1 MKTRMAALA
10 VIGLLTASCATTTT
24 APRRQFDDI
33 PLPTGLTYQP
43 DRSVMIESTAARAG
57 QLVYR
62 GRLEPDSLSDVMR
75 SYLESNG
82 WQSVS
87 RTSSPSDTWLVYEK
101 DGRAVEVHIY
111 EKLWYTY
118 LTLSASEVVPPA
130 TAPVAAGTL
139 EPKDGASQTVRLD
152 ASAAPTAMPATGTTA
167 SSQSSGDPTF
177 TETVKHFFNN
187 LFTW

>member
-10 VIGLLTASCATTTT
+10 VIGLLTAACATTTT
-24 APRRQFDDI
+24 SPRRQFDDI

-43 DRSVMIESTAARAG
+43 DSSVMIESTAARAG

-62 GRLEPDSLSDVMR
+62 GRLEPVSLGDVMR
-75 SYLESNG
+75 AYLESNG

-87 RTSSPSDTWLVYEK
+87 RTSSPSDTWMIYEK
-101 DGRAVEVHIY
+101 DGKAVEVHIY

-118 LTLSASEVVPPA
+118 LTLSASEVVPPV
-130 TAPVAAGTL
+130 TAAASAGTL
-139 EPKDGASQTVRLD
+139 EPQEGASQTVRLD
-152 ASAAPTAMPATGTTA
+152 ASAPATAVPTTETTT

-177 TETVKHFFNN
+177 TEKVKHFFNN

>member
-1 MKTRMAALA
+1 MKTRIAAFA
-10 VIGLLTASCATTTT
+10 VIGLLTAACATTMTT
-24 APRRQFDDI
+24 PRRQFDDI
-33 PLPTGLTYQP
+33 PLPAGLTYQP

-57 QLVYR
+57 ALVYR
-62 GRLEPDSLSDVMR
+62 GRLEPVSLGDVMR

-87 RTSSPSDTWLVYEK
+87 RTSSPDDTWMVYEK

-118 LTLSASEVVPPA
+118 LTVSASEVVPPA
-130 TAPVAAGTL
+130 PATASVGTL
-139 EPKDGASQTVRLD
+139 EPSDGASQTVRLD
-152 ASAAPTAMPATGTTA
+152 ASAPVTAMPATGTTT
-167 SSQSSGDPTF
+167 SQTGGDPTF
-177 TETVKHFFNN
+177 TEKVKHFFNN

>member
-1 MKTRMAALA
+1 MKTRMAAFA
-10 VIGLLTASCATTTT
+10 VLGLLTAACATTTT

-43 DRSVMIESTAARAG
+43 DRSVMIESPSVRAG

-62 GRLEPDSLSDVMR
+62 GRLEPVSLGDVMR

-87 RTSSPSDTWLVYEK
+87 RTSSPSDTWLIYEK
-101 DGRAVEVHIY
+101 DG
-111 EKLWYTY
+111 K
-118 LTLSASEVVPPA
+118 ASEVVLPAA
-130 TAPVAAGTL
+130 TASTAGTL
-139 EPKDGASQTVRLD
+139 EPKDGASQTVQLD
-152 ASAAPTAMPATGTTA
+152 ASASSTAMPTSETTT
-167 SSQSSGDPTF
+167 SNQSSGDPTL
-177 TETVKHFFNN
+177 TEKVKHFFNN

>member
-1 MKTRMAALA
+1 MKTQMAAIA
-10 VIGLLTASCATTTT
+10 VLGLLAAACATTTT

-75 SYLESNG
+75 ADLESNG
-82 WQSVS
+82 WQAVS
-87 RTSSPSDTWLVYEK
+87 RSSTPEDTWLIYVKE
-101 DGRAVEVHIY
+101 GRAVEVHIY

-118 LTLSASEVVPPA
+118 LTLSASEVVPPT

-139 EPKDGASQTVRLD
+139 EPTDGASQTVQLD
-152 ASAAPTAMPATGTTA
+152 ASATSTAMPATGTTT
-167 SSQSSGDPTF
+167 SNQSSGDPTF
-177 TETVKHFFNN
+177 TEQVKHFFNN

>member
-10 VIGLLTASCATTTT
+10 VLGLLTAACATTTT

-62 GRLEPDSLSDVMR
+62 GRLEPVSLSDVMR

-82 WQSVS
+82 WQNVS
-87 RTSSPSDTWLVYEK
+87 RTSTPEDTWLIYEK
-101 DGRAVEVHIY
+101 EGRAVEVHIY

-118 LTLSASEVVPPA
+118 LTLSASEVAQPA
-130 TAPVAAGTL
+130 IASVGTL
-139 EPKDGASQTVRLD
+139 EPADGASQTARLD
-152 ASAAPTAMPATGTTA
+152 ASAPATAMPMAGTTTP
-167 SSQSSGDPTF
+167 SQSSGDPTF
-177 TETVKHFFNN
+177 TEKVKHFFNN

>member
-1 MKTRMAALA
+1 MKTRIAALA
-10 VIGLLTASCATTTT
+10 VIGLLTAACATTLTT
-24 APRRQFDDI
+24 PRRQFDDI
-33 PLPTGLTYQP
+33 PLPAGLTYQP

-62 GRLEPDSLSDVMR
+62 GRLEPVSLGDVMR
-75 SYLESNG
+75 AYLESNG

-87 RTSSPSDTWLVYEK
+87 RTSTPEDTWLIYEK
-101 DGRAVEVHIY
+101 DGKAVEVHVY

-118 LTLSASEVVPPA
+118 LTLSASEVAQPVPA
-130 TAPVAAGTL
+130 TASVGTL
-139 EPKDGASQTVRLD
+139 EPTDSTSQTARLD
-152 ASAAPTAMPATGTTA
+152 ASAPVTAVPATS

-177 TETVKHFFNN
+177 TEKVKHFFNN

>member
-10 VIGLLTASCATTTT
+10 VIGLLTAACATTTT

-62 GRLEPDSLSDVMR
+62 GRLEPVSLGDVMR

-87 RTSSPSDTWLVYEK
+87 RTSTPDDTWLIYEK
-101 DGRAVEVHIY
+101 DGRPVEVHIY

-118 LTLSASEVVPPA
+118 LTLSTSEVAQPVPA
-130 TAPVAAGTL
+130 TASGGTL
-139 EPKDGASQTVRLD
+139 EPTDGASQTARLD
-152 ASAAPTAMPATGTTA
+152 ASAPATAVPATT
-167 SSQSSGDPTF
+167 SQSSEDPTF
-177 TETVKHFFNN
+177 TEKMKHFFNN

>member
-1 MKTRMAALA
+1 MKTRMAAFA
-10 VIGLLTASCATTTT
+10 VLGLLTAACATTTT

-33 PLPTGLTYQP
+33 PLPTGLTYQL
-43 DRSVMIESTAARAG
+43 DRSVMIESPSVRAG

-62 GRLEPDSLSDVMR
+62 GRLEPVSLGDVMR

-87 RTSSPSDTWLVYEK
+87 RTSSPSDTWLIYEK
-101 DGRAVEVHIY
+101 DGKAVEVHIY

-118 LTLSASEVVPPA
+118 MTLSASEVVLPAA
-130 TAPVAAGTL
+130 TASTAGTL
-139 EPKDGASQTVRLD
+139 EPKDGASQTVQLD
-152 ASAAPTAMPATGTTA
+152 ASATSTAMPTNETTT
-167 SSQSSGDPTF
+167 SNQSSGDPTL
-177 TETVKHFFNN
+177 TEKVKHFFNN

>member
-1 MKTRMAALA
+1 MKTRMAAIA
-10 VIGLLTASCATTTT
+10 VIGLLTAACATTTT

-33 PLPTGLTYQP
+33 PIPTGLEYQP
-43 DRSVMIESTAARAG
+43 DRSVVIESTAARAG

-62 GRLEPDSLSDVMR
+62 GRLEPVTLGDVMR

-82 WQSVS
+82 WQAVS
-87 RTSSPSDTWLVYEK
+87 RTSSPSDTWLIYEK

-118 LTLSASEVVPPA
+118 LTLSASEVMPPA

-139 EPKDGASQTVRLD
+139 EPRDGAAQTVRLD
-152 ASAAPTAMPATGTTA
+152 ASGPATAVPATATTPP
-167 SSQSSGDPTF
+167 SQSSDEPTF
-177 TETVKHFFNN
+177 TEKVKHFFNN

>member
-10 VIGLLTASCATTTT
+10 VIGLLTAACATTTT

-62 GRLEPDSLSDVMR
+62 GRLEPVSLNDVMR

-130 TAPVAAGTL
+130 MAPVAAGTM
-139 EPKDGASQTVRLD
+139 EPKDEASQTVRLD
-152 ASAAPTAMPATGTTA
+152 ASAAPAAMPATGTTA

-177 TETVKHFFNN
+177 TEKVKHFFNN

>member
-1 MKTRMAALA
+1 MKTRIAALA
-10 VIGLLTASCATTTT
+10 VIGLLTAACATTTT

-33 PLPTGLTYQP
+33 PLPTGLSYQL
-43 DRSVMIESTAARAG
+43 DRSVMIESPAARAG

-62 GRLEPDSLSDVMR
+62 GRLEPVSLCDVMR

-82 WQSVS
+82 WQAVS
-87 RTSSPSDTWLVYEK
+87 RTSSPSDTWLIYEK
-101 DGRAVEVHIY
+101 DGKAVEVHIY

-118 LTLSASEVVPPA
+118 LTLSASEVVPPT

-139 EPKDGASQTVRLD
+139 EPRDGALQTVRLD
-152 ASAAPTAMPATGTTA
+152 ASAAPATAMPATGTTA
-167 SSQSSGDPTF
+167 SQSSGDPTF
-177 TETVKHFFNN
+177 PEKVKHFFNN

>member
-1 MKTRMAALA
+1 MKTQMAAIA
-10 VIGLLTASCATTTT
+10 VLGLLTAACATTTT

-33 PLPTGLTYQP
+33 PIPTGLEYQP
-43 DRSVMIESTAARAG
+43 DRSVVIESTAARAG

-62 GRLEPDSLSDVMR
+62 GRLEPVTLGDVMR

-82 WQSVS
+82 WQAVS
-87 RTSSPSDTWLVYEK
+87 RTSSPSDTWLIYEK

-139 EPKDGASQTVRLD
+139 EPRDGAAQTVRLD
-152 ASAAPTAMPATGTTA
+152 ASGPTTAVPATATTPP
-167 SSQSSGDPTF
+167 SQSSDEPTF
-177 TETVKHFFNN
+177 TEKVKHFFNN

>member
-1 MKTRMAALA
+1 M
-10 VIGLLTASCATTTT
+10 IGLLTAACATTTT

-62 GRLEPDSLSDVMR
+62 GRLEPVSLGDVMR
-75 SYLESNG
+75 AYLESNG
-82 WQSVS
+82 WQGVS
-87 RTSSPSDTWLVYEK
+87 RTSSPSDTWMVYEK
-101 DGRAVEVHIY
+101 DGKAVEVHIY

-118 LTLSASEVVPPA
+118 LTLSASEVVPPV
-130 TAPVAAGTL
+130 TAAASAGTL
-139 EPKDGASQTVRLD
+139 EPRDGASQTVRLD
-152 ASAAPTAMPATGTTA
+152 ASAPGTAMPSTGTTT

-177 TETVKHFFNN
+177 TEKMKHFFTN

>member
-1 MKTRMAALA
+1 MKTRIAAFA
-10 VIGLLTASCATTTT
+10 VLGLLTAACATTTT

-43 DRSVMIESTAARAG
+43 DRSVMIESPTARAG

-62 GRLEPDSLSDVMR
+62 GRLEPASLSDVMR

-82 WQSVS
+82 WQGVS

-101 DGRAVEVHIY
+101 EGKAVEVHIY

-130 TAPVAAGTL
+130 AAATAGTL
-139 EPKDGASQTVRLD
+139 EPKDGAPQTVQLD
-152 ASAAPTAMPATGTTA
+152 ASATSTAMPAAGTTT
-167 SSQSSGDPTF
+167 STQSSGDPTF
-177 TETVKHFFNN
+177 TEKVKHFFNN

>member
-1 MKTRMAALA
+1 MKTRMAAFA
-10 VIGLLTASCATTTT
+10 VLGLLTAACATTTT

-33 PLPTGLTYQP
+33 PLPTGLTYQLN
-43 DRSVMIESTAARAG
+43 RSVMIESPSVRAG

-62 GRLEPDSLSDVMR
+62 GRLEPVSLGDVMR

-87 RTSSPSDTWLVYEK
+87 RTSSPSDTWLIYEK
-101 DGRAVEVHIY
+101 DGKAVEVHIY

-118 LTLSASEVVPPA
+118 MTLSASEVVPPA
-130 TAPVAAGTL
+130 ATASTAGIL
-139 EPKDGASQTVRLD
+139 EPKDGASQTVQLD
-152 ASAAPTAMPATGTTA
+152 ASATSTAVPASGTTTA
-167 SSQSSGDPTF
+167 NQSSEDPTF
-177 TETVKHFFNN
+177 TEKVKHFFNN

>member
-1 MKTRMAALA
+1 MKTRMAAFA
-10 VIGLLTASCATTTT
+10 VLGLLTAACATTTT

-33 PLPTGLTYQP
+33 PIPTGLEYQP
-43 DRSVMIESTAARAG
+43 DRSVMIESTTAKAG

-75 SYLESNG
+75 AYLESNG

-87 RTSSPSDTWLVYEK
+87 RTSSPSDTWLIYEK
-101 DGRAVEVHIY
+101 DGKAVEVHIY

-118 LTLSASEVVPPA
+118 LTLSASELVPPA
-130 TAPVAAGTL
+130 TGAVAAGTL
-139 EPKDGASQTVRLD
+139 EPSDGAAQTARLD
-152 ASAAPTAMPATGTTA
+152 ASAPATAVPATGTTTP
-167 SSQSSGDPTF
+167 SQSSGDPTF
-177 TETVKHFFNN
+177 TEKVKHFFNN